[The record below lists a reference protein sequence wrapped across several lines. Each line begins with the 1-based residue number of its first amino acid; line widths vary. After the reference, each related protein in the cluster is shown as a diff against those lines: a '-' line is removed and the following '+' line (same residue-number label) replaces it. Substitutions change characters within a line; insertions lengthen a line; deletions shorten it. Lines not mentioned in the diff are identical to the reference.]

1 MSLLSFSTLPLS
13 GPPFSRLR
21 LSGPSNSAPSRSA
34 PSRSAQ
40 SRSRQS
46 RSALLRRALTIFVA
60 LILLSALT
68 TALAQAGAQRAVA
81 LRAYSSDVLWDDAWT
96 SGSFVRSG
104 ATLATH
110 DPAYWLCKPGGC
122 APAALSDHVGQAVG
136 IVCRRDPEGYLKL
149 YYATDQEPA
158 WASAGDVKAKGPVRA
173 CGMWDW

>member
-1 MSLLSFSTLPLS
+1 
-13 GPPFSRLR
+13 
-21 LSGPSNSAPSRSA
+21 
-34 PSRSAQ
+34 
-40 SRSRQS
+40 
-46 RSALLRRALTIFVA
+46 
-60 LILLSALT
+60 LILLSALVN
-68 TALAQAGAQRAVA
+68 ALAQAGAQRAVA

-110 DPAYWLCKPGGC
+110 DPAFWLCKPGGC

-158 WASAGDVKAKGPVRA
+158 WASGDDVKAKGPVRA

>member
-1 MSLLSFSTLPLS
+1 MSLSSFSA
-13 GPPFSRLR
+13 PPFAALF
-21 LSGPSNSAPSRSA
+21 SGPSNAA
-34 PSRSAQ
+34 G
-40 SRSRQS
+40 SRSRPVPS
-46 RSALLRRALTIFVA
+46 CSGLLRRARTIFVA
-60 LILLSALT
+60 LILLSALVS
-68 TALAQAGAQRAVA
+68 ALAQAGAQHAVA

-110 DPAYWLCKPGGC
+110 DPAYWLCKPSGC

-158 WASAGDVKAKGPVRA
+158 WASGADVKAKGPVRA
-173 CGMWDW
+173 CGVWDW